1 MQFEWDEEKNETN
14 IRLHGID
21 FADVPAVFN
30 GPVLTDLDDRI
41 EYGEDRWISI
51 GMLAILTVVIVWT
64 ERDSDTIRLI
74 SARKANRY
82 ERQRYEA
89 YLTNR
94 LGPLG

>member
-1 MQFEWDEEKNETN
+1 MQFEWDEDKNEIN

-21 FADVPAVFN
+21 FTDVPTVFN
-30 GPVLTDLDDRI
+30 GPMLTDLDDRI
-41 EYGEDRWISI
+41 DYGEDRWMSI
-51 GMLAILTVVIVWT
+51 GILANLTVVIIWT
-64 ERDSDTIRLI
+64 ERDADIIRLI

-94 LGPLG
+94 LGPFS